1 MAPDDEGRR
10 KTMSSERPS
19 REEALLLLK
28 EYNQTDSLI
37 KHALAVEAVMRYFAR
52 SGAKTKKSGESSAGP

>member
-1 MAPDDEGRR
+1 
-10 KTMSSERPS
+10 MSAERLS

-28 EYNQTDSLI
+28 EYNKTDSLI

-52 SGAKTKKSGESSAGP
+52 KHVEDHDNSPL